1 MIKYY
6 DKHLINYNIF
16 KHKNIYTGKETIS
29 QVYHSNN
36 NSTKHIY
43 ILSGGVYCYFDK
55 YMEKMLHDLY
65 KYKTS
70 IANNYKIFV
79 ITNDDTV
86 KLFLEETIAK
96 IIKHEINHNYKPV
109 EEIILLG
116 FSAGG
121 FILSQS
127 LARLKDIKCKKK
139 LITYDSP
146 HHLLKTFTHNINLNM
161 NLLTKYYTK
170 KFNHDCDGTIEDLLK
185 ILLKSTN
192 LSKEQLFKSVMFN
205 YDMGDNV
212 SYYCI
217 YNKYDPIVEYDY
229 VNYCIIKNYDKL
241 KKYNPKLYPK
251 NYINHCTDM
260 YFSITYLD
268 QICNILLE
276 K

>member
-1 MIKYY
+1 
-6 DKHLINYNIF
+6 
-16 KHKNIYTGKETIS
+16 
-29 QVYHSNN
+29 
-36 NSTKHIY
+36 
-43 ILSGGVYCYFDK
+43 
-55 YMEKMLHDLY
+55 MLHDLY
-65 KYKTS
+65 KYKS
-70 IANNYKIFV
+70 QIINNYKIFV
-79 ITNDDTV
+79 ITSDKTV
-86 KLFLEETIAK
+86 KTFLEETVAQ

-146 HHLLKTFTHNINLNM
+146 HHVVKTFTHHINLNM
-161 NLLTKYYTK
+161 NLITNYFAKEY
-170 KFNHDCDGTIEDLLK
+170 FHDCDGTIEDVHK
-185 ILLKSTN
+185 RLLKSTN
-192 LSKEQLFKSVMFN
+192 LSFKQILETFMFN

-212 SYYCI
+212 SYHCI

-229 VNYCIIKNYDKL
+229 VNYRIIKNYDKL

-251 NYINHCTDM
+251 NCIDHCSDM
-260 YFSITYLD
+260 LFNITYLD
-268 QICNILLE
+268 PICNAILE